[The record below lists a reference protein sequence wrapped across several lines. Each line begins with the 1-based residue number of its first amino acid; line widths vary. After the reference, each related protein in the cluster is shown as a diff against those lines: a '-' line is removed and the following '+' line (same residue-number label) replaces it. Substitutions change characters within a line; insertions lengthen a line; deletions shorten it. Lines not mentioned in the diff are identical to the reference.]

1 MYAYMCQVFLK
12 YYHVD
17 HLDKLLSKFERSA
30 VVFQSVMR
38 GWQARR
44 VVAKLKEQQ
53 RRNQAAI
60 LIQAGEYNRTFP

>member
-1 MYAYMCQVFLK
+1 MHTYQVFLK

-30 VVFQSVMR
+30 VVLQCLIR

-44 VVAKLKEQQ
+44 VVARLKEHQ
-53 RRNQAAI
+53 RRNQAAM
-60 LIQAGEYNRTFP
+60 LIQAGKHNNRYF